1 MRNLKLLYRLLVVA
15 TFLTCLTSVSAQED
29 LLALLEENEEEMTQQ
44 VTAIFKTSRII
55 NAHSIEN
62 TPKGILDVKIS
73 HRFGFVENGLYD
85 LFGLDGATIRIGGD
99 WGISDRL
106 SVGLGRSSFEKMYD
120 VYGKVR
126 LLRQSTGKRS
136 VPVSITYL
144 GTAAINTLKYQ
155 DPEASN
161 LFQSRLF
168 YTHEL
173 LIARK
178 FSEAFSLQ
186 MMPSVVHRNLVLTNA
201 EKHDVVAMGIGGR
214 QKISKRLS
222 LNLEY
227 YYVFPDQLDAR
238 YRNSLSVGVDI
249 ETGGHVFQLHFTN
262 STSMVSKGFITE
274 TVGDWLDGGVH
285 FGFNVSRVFTV
296 KSNK

>member
-1 MRNLKLLYRLLVVA
+1 M
-15 TFLTCLTSVSAQED
+15 AQED
-29 LLALLEENEEEMTQQ
+29 LLALLEEDETTE
-44 VTAIFKTSRII
+44 VVGAIFKTSRII
-55 NAHSIEN
+55 NGHSIEN

-73 HRFGFVENGLYD
+73 HRFGFVNNGLYD

-99 WGISDRL
+99 WGISDRI
-106 SVGLGRSSFEKMYD
+106 SVGLGRSSLEKMYD
-120 VYGKVR
+120 VYGKIR
-126 LLRQSTGKRS
+126 LLRQSTGKKTI
-136 VPVSITYL
+136 PLSITYL
-144 GTAAINTLKYQ
+144 GTAAINTLRFE

-168 YTHEL
+168 YSHEL

-178 FSEAFSLQ
+178 FSEGFSMQ
-186 MMPSVVHRNLVLTNA
+186 IMPSIVHRNLVQTNA
-201 EKHDVVAMGIGGR
+201 ETHDVIALGFGGR

-227 YYVFPDQLDAR
+227 YYVLPDQLSDR
-238 YRNSLSVGVDI
+238 YKNSFSVGFDI

-274 TVGDWLDGGVH
+274 TVGDWFDGGVH
-285 FGFNVSRVFTV
+285 FGFNISRVFTV
-296 KSNK
+296 GRGK